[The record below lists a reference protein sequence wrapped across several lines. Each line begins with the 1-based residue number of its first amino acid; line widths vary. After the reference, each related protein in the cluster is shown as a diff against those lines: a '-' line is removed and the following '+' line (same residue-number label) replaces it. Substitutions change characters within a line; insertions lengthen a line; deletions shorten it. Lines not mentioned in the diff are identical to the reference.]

1 MSAPI
6 PSSDSQPK
14 RNYDLNQ
21 ISQAVDALDDD
32 SFQRSSFALKRTRS
46 LGLLDQF
53 QVKPSTDLIGKVS
66 DYPHLAQQNSNTTAL
81 PQSAALP
88 TQQPQQPQQG
98 ETMFQYTNSPQET
111 SAEDYISVPHLNHK
125 SPISSSSSTASSVH
139 HSPSLSPSSSISGTP
154 DLTGVH
160 DDSDLHYE
168 PSRHVDYL
176 SHDWKESDI
185 SACWRNIVSKRKDV
199 TNSARLENASWRTW
213 TKAKYNLRTVSPE
226 SVNWLKD
233 CDITWLYG
241 PLYNQPAN
249 VYNNDP
255 GAQDDS
261 AVPKTPA
268 APVPGHKPIL
278 KKRTVSDKIFA
289 RQAGHSNTTKS
300 PETSP
305 EVLEQ
310 QQPQPQQ
317 KQAQSKPLLAKSA
330 SAKNIPLALPQNNT
344 SVAYDGGVSTYLRH
358 HNYRHRPRHGQSDE
372 KISRQINLQYRHM
385 PGHLLNQS
393 PKQSQTGLISSFS
406 LNNSRNPSSVTVS
419 VPQPPAERHIHF
431 NDRVEQCIAIEN
443 YSDTSDSDMS
453 DDSEDESA
461 HRWGGRHDQTD
472 SDSDSDEDEENEN
485 EPGLFLMLRSSSSI
499 SLHQPEGLSK
509 LKSTRSSNHSI
520 ALLPA
525 TTLKCPYDDLEDEQ
539 RRAEEANSVAYAM
552 SHNTQTRKHIFSGY
566 DYNSVY
572 QSPAQS
578 PTHSPS
584 SSISSTNQS
593 STFLVNA
600 IADPSSILA
609 DVPTSVEMP
618 SHLCAQLPV
627 DNDAAV
633 LPPVSSSESPIV
645 ATETLAPVASLPETS
660 GLSVEGSINQIDKS
674 AGVSLR
680 NELEDDNTSPGVSNK
695 LNHAAHSAKDFA
707 RNLWPSGW
715 KKSQD
720 SS

>member
-14 RNYDLNQ
+14 RNYDLSQ

-53 QVKPSTDLIGKVS
+53 QVKPSTDLIGKAS
-66 DYPHLAQQNSNTTAL
+66 DYPHLAQQNRNIAAL
-81 PQSAALP
+81 PQSTALP
-88 TQQPQQPQQG
+88 TQQPQQPQQDD
-98 ETMFQYTNSPQET
+98 TLFQYTNSPQET
-111 SAEDYISVPHLNHK
+111 SAEDYISVPSLNPHK
-125 SPISSSSSTASSVH
+125 SPVSSSSSTASSAH

-160 DDSDLHYE
+160 DDSDLQYE

-249 VYNNDP
+249 IYYNDP
-255 GAQDDS
+255 GAQDDT
-261 AVPKTPA
+261 AVTKIA
-268 APVPGHKPIL
+268 VAPVPGHKPIL

-289 RQAGHSNTTKS
+289 RQAGHSNPTKS
-300 PETSP
+300 PETGP
-305 EVLEQ
+305 EVPEQ
-310 QQPQPQQ
+310 QQQQQ
-317 KQAQSKPLLAKSA
+317 KQAQSKPLLVKSA
-330 SAKNIPLALPQNNT
+330 STKNIALALPQNNN
-344 SVAYDGGVSTYLRH
+344 SAGYDGGVSTYLRH

-393 PKQSQTGLISSFS
+393 PRPSQTGLISSFS
-406 LNNSRNPSSVTVS
+406 LNKSRDSSSTTVS
-419 VPQPPAERHIHF
+419 EPQPPAERHIHF

-443 YSDTSDSDMS
+443 YSDTSDSDIS
-453 DDSEDESA
+453 DDSEDEST
-461 HRWGGRHDQTD
+461 HRWGGRHGHTD
-472 SDSDSDEDEENEN
+472 SDSDSDSDEENEN

-499 SLHQPEGLSK
+499 SLHQPEGLGK
-509 LKSTRSSNHSI
+509 LKCTRASNHSI

-578 PTHSPS
+578 PSHSPS
-584 SSISSTNQS
+584 SSISSTNQN
-593 STFLVNA
+593 STISVNA

-609 DVPTSVEMP
+609 DVPTSIAMP
-618 SHLCAQLPV
+618 SHLCAQLLA
-627 DNDAAV
+627 DNEAAV
-633 LPPVSSSESPIV
+633 LPPVSSSESPAL
-645 ATETLAPVASLPETS
+645 ATETLVPVASLPETS
-660 GLSVEGSINQIDKS
+660 GLSVEGSINQVGKS
-674 AGVSLR
+674 AGSSLR
-680 NELEDDNTSPGVSNK
+680 NELEDDNTSPGMSNK

-720 SS
+720 LS

>member
-53 QVKPSTDLIGKVS
+53 QVKPSTDLIGKAS
-66 DYPHLAQQNSNTTAL
+66 DYPHLAQQNSNIAAL
-81 PQSAALP
+81 PQSTALP
-88 TQQPQQPQQG
+88 TQHQPQQDDNL
-98 ETMFQYTNSPQET
+98 FQYTNSPQET
-111 SAEDYISVPHLNHK
+111 SADDYMSVSNLNPHK
-125 SPISSSSSTASSVH
+125 SPVSSSSSTASSVH

-160 DDSDLHYE
+160 DDSDLQYE

-199 TNSARLENASWRTW
+199 ANSARLENASWRTW

-249 VYNNDP
+249 IYYNDP
-255 GAQDDS
+255 DAQDDT
-261 AVPKTPA
+261 AVTKVA
-268 APVPGHKPIL
+268 VAPVPGHKPIL

-305 EVLEQ
+305 EVPEQ
-310 QQPQPQQ
+310 QQHQQQLQQ
-317 KQAQSKPLLAKSA
+317 KQAQSKPLLVKSA
-330 SAKNIPLALPQNNT
+330 SAKNIALALPQNNN
-344 SVAYDGGVSTYLRH
+344 SAGYDGGVSTYLRH

-393 PKQSQTGLISSFS
+393 PRPSQTGLISSFS
-406 LNNSRNPSSVTVS
+406 LNNSRNPSSTTVS

-461 HRWGGRHDQTD
+461 HRWGGRHGHTD
-472 SDSDSDEDEENEN
+472 SDSESDSDEENEN

-509 LKSTRSSNHSI
+509 LKCTRSSNHSI

-578 PTHSPS
+578 PSHSPS
-584 SSISSTNQS
+584 SSISSTNQN
-593 STFLVNA
+593 STISVNA

-609 DVPTSVEMP
+609 DVPTSVAMP
-618 SHLCAQLPV
+618 SHLCAQLLA
-627 DNDAAV
+627 NNEAAV
-633 LPPVSSSESPIV
+633 LPPVSSSESPAV

-660 GLSVEGSINQIDKS
+660 GLSVQGSINQIGKS
-674 AGVSLR
+674 AGSSLR
-680 NELEDDNTSPGVSNK
+680 NELEDDNTSPGMTNK

-720 SS
+720 L